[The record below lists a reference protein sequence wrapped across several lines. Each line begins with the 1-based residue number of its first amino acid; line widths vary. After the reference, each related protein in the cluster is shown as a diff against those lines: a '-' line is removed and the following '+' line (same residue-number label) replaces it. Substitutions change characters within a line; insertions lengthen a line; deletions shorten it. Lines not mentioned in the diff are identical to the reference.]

1 MLNNPDPLRRLVIE
15 PTYACNL
22 HCQHCY
28 VRRSASAV
36 GRTAS
41 LGKNRPVSFWREMLR
56 NVPPGISLHF
66 TGGELFVYPEIF
78 ALLECTRDRFPFTI
92 STNATLLDGGDSK
105 RLAELAPRHVTV
117 SLLGPE
123 PIHDAITG
131 VPGSCRR
138 AIRAVQALRGWLP
151 DEGLSINFVLL
162 PVNATALEAVIQLV
176 ERLGIAKL
184 VIQLFDPAL
193 NRCGI
198 VAGVDVVHPPDN
210 LDWSQIDLNALRQTL
225 TSIQSSSSC
234 APQVSLAS
242 EMTADEIISYISGS
256 ITLEQWTCAE
266 VFDTLR
272 CSPTGQAYTC
282 TGLALGSLAQHSP
295 LEIWESSKFV
305 AFRQSRVQVGL
316 KAGCVGCCKIR
327 RIT

>member
-1 MLNNPDPLRRLVIE
+1 MLNNHHFLRRLVIE

-28 VRRSASAV
+28 VRRSARAV
-36 GRTAS
+36 GRTAN
-41 LGKNRPVSFWREMLR
+41 LEENRPVSFWQEMLR
-56 NVPPGISLHF
+56 NIPPGISLHF

-78 ALLECTRDRFPFTI
+78 ALLECTRDRFSFTI
-92 STNATLLDGGDSK
+92 STNATCLDPEACE
-105 RLAELAPRHVTV
+105 RLADLAPRHVTV

-131 VPGSCRR
+131 VPGSYRR
-138 AIRAVQALRGWLP
+138 TLRAVQTLRDWLP
-151 DEGLSINFVLL
+151 DEGLSVNFVLL
-162 PVNATALEAVIQLV
+162 PVNVTALEAVIHLV

-198 VAGVDVVHPPDN
+198 VAGVDVVPPPDD
-210 LDWSQIDLNALRQTL
+210 LDWSQIDLNTLRRTL
-225 TSIQSSSSC
+225 TSIQSSPGC
-234 APQVSLAS
+234 APQVLLAS
-242 EMTADEIISYISGS
+242 SMTTDEIISYISGR
-256 ITLEQWTCAE
+256 IKLEQWTCAE

-305 AFRQSRVQVGL
+305 GFRQSHLQAGL
-316 KAGCVGCCKIR
+316 RAGCVGCCKIR